1 MISRID
7 FEVFKN
13 ALNQK
18 GQLPIQ
24 IVSDSMEPL
33 LKVSETL
40 SVVPISSKIEIFDLV
55 VFYQQQRLNCHFL
68 WRDQKD
74 FNNSIVTRSLK
85 NPLQQDAPVTYDCIL
100 GVVPGKKISFITKAK
115 ILLKVFLRN

>member
-13 ALNQK
+13 SLQQK
-18 GQLPIQ
+18 GELPIK
-24 IVSDSMEPL
+24 IVSDSMTPL
-33 LKVSETL
+33 LQVSETL
-40 SVVPISSKIEIFDLV
+40 SVLPIPSKLETFDLV
-55 VFYQQQRLNCHFL
+55 VFYQQERLNCHFL

-85 NPLQQDAPVTYDCIL
+85 NPTSEDAPVTYDCIL
-100 GVVPGKKISFITKAK
+100 GIVPGKKISFFTKLN
-115 ILLKVFLRN
+115 ILLKVFLRK